1 MPNVAAPDFDAG
13 QGREAVSRLDG
24 IRMLENMMTYDT
36 ALTTALDRL
45 HDEGRYRQFIDVE
58 RVRGAFPQ
66 AKWHHPD
73 GSVRDITIWCGNDY
87 LGMGQHPEVLS
98 AMHEAL
104 DSGGAGSGGTRNIS
118 GTTVWH
124 KRLEAEL
131 ADLHGKEAALVFTSA
146 YVANDATL
154 STLPRIFPGLIIY
167 SDALN
172 HASMIEGVRR
182 NGGAK
187 RVFRHNDVAHLRQ
200 LLAADDPAA
209 PKLIAFE
216 SIYSMDG
223 DFGPIKAICDLAEEF
238 GALTYIDEV
247 HAVGMYGPRG
257 AGVAERDGQMHRID
271 IINATLAKA
280 YGVFGGYIAASA
292 KMVDAVRSY
301 APGFIFTTS
310 LPPVVAAGAAVSVR
324 VLKTA
329 QHLRDAQQ
337 LNARILKMRL
347 RGLGLPI
354 DDHGSHIVPVHVGDP
369 IHCKMLSDMLLER
382 YGIYVQPINYPT
394 VPRGTE
400 RLRFTPSPVHSLSQ
414 IDALVGA
421 MDSLWR
427 QCALNRAELSA

>member
-1 MPNVAAPDFDAG
+1 MTISRDEPSVLAAMQA
-13 QGREAVSRLDG
+13 
-24 IRMLENMMTYDT
+24 
-36 ALTTALDRL
+36 ALDT
-45 HDEGRYRQFIDVE
+45 
-58 RVRGAFPQ
+58 
-66 AKWHHPD
+66 
-73 GSVRDITIWCGNDY
+73 S
-87 LGMGQHPEVLS
+87 
-98 AMHEAL
+98 
-104 DSGGAGSGGTRNIS
+104 GAGSGGTRNIS

-131 ADLHGKEAALVFTSA
+131 SDLHGKEAALVFTSA

-154 STLPRIFPGLIIY
+154 STLPRLFPGLIIY

-187 RVFRHNDVAHLRQ
+187 RIFRHNDMAHLRD

-223 DFGPIKAICDLAEEF
+223 DFGEVKAICDLAEEF

-271 IINATLAKA
+271 IINGTLAKA

-310 LPPVVAAGAAVSVR
+310 LPPAVAAGAAESVR
-324 VLKTA
+324 VLKGA
-329 QHLRDAQQ
+329 HDLRDRQQ

-347 RGLGLPI
+347 KGLGLPI
-354 DDHGSHIVPVHVGDP
+354 VDHGSHIVPVHVGDP
-369 IHCKMLSDMLLER
+369 IHCKMLSDMLLENF
-382 YGIYVQPINYPT
+382 GIYAQPINFPT

-400 RLRFTPSPVHSLSQ
+400 RLRFTPSPVHTAAQ
-414 IDALVGA
+414 IDDLVRA
-421 MDSLWR
+421 MDALWKH
-427 QCALNRAELSA
+427 CALNRAVASA